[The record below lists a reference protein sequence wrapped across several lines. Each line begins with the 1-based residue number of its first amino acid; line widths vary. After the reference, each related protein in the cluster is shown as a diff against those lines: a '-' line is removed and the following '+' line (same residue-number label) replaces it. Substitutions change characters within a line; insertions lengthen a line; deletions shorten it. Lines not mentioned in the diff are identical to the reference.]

1 MTGLPAGAPTVA
13 VCFRRLGPYHHA
25 RLRAAGA
32 RCRLF
37 AIEFSAQD
45 DLYAWTKVEGA
56 QGFEKL
62 TLFDDADANTKRG
75 GEIRRR
81 VRAALTRVAPD
92 VVLVPGW
99 SQRGALAAIEWSLE
113 ARRPAVMM
121 SESTLRDA
129 DRSQHREAIKRR
141 IVSICRAALV
151 GGGPQREYVCRL
163 GQPAEKVFDGY
174 DVVDNQHFAAG
185 AESVRAD
192 APGWRRKLGLPER
205 FFLASGRFV
214 DKKNLLRLIEAFG
227 SYRRRHSGESPW
239 SLVLL
244 GAGGMRARILERIAA
259 LGLDGQVLLPGFRQY
274 DELPSYYGLA
284 GAFIHASTAE
294 QWGLVVNEAMAA
306 GLPVIVSE
314 RCGCAPDLVRS
325 DVNGYVFDPSDSE
338 ALAGLMARVAA
349 DDHDRRAA
357 GQASRA
363 IIADWD
369 IDRFAGGLMNAVE
382 VALRASPPRASWLD
396 RALLW
401 MLVHR

>member
-32 RCRLF
+32 RCRVF
-37 AIEFSAQD
+37 AIEFSGQD
-45 DLYAWTKVEGA
+45 ELYAWTKVEGA
-56 QGFEKL
+56 EGFEKL
-62 TLFDDADANTKRG
+62 TLFDDADVNKKPG
-75 GEIRRR
+75 SEIRRR

-99 SQRGALAAIEWSLE
+99 SQRGALAAAEWSLE
-113 ARRPAVMM
+113 ATRPVVMM

-141 IVSICRAALV
+141 IVGICRAALV

-163 GQPAEKVFDGY
+163 GQPGERIFDGY
-174 DVVDNQHFAAG
+174 DVVDNRHFAAG

-214 DKKNLLRLIEAFG
+214 DKKNLPRLIEAFA
-227 SYRRRHSGESPW
+227 SYRRQAGQRPW

-244 GAGGMRARILERIAA
+244 GEGELRAQILERIAA
-259 LGLDGQVLLPGFRQY
+259 LGLVGQVLLPGFRQY
-274 DELPSYYGLA
+274 DELPWYYGLA

-325 DVNGYVFDPSDSE
+325 GVNGYVFDPCDIA

-349 DDHDRRAA
+349 ADHDRLAA
-357 GQASRA
+357 ARASRA

-369 IDRFAGGLMNAVE
+369 LERFAGGLMNAVE
-382 VALRASPPRASWLD
+382 VALRAPPPQASWLD

>member
-1 MTGLPAGAPTVA
+1 MTEPPAGSPRVA

-32 RCRLF
+32 RCQLF

-45 DLYAWTKVEGA
+45 DLYAWAKVEGA
-56 QGFEKL
+56 EGFKKL
-62 TLFDDADANTKRG
+62 TLFEDADANTKPG

-81 VRAALTRVAPD
+81 VRAALTQIGPD

-99 SQRGALAAIEWSLE
+99 SQRGALAAVEWSLQ
-113 ARRPAVMM
+113 AKRPVVMM
-121 SESTLRDA
+121 SESTLRDTE
-129 DRSQHREAIKRR
+129 RSPYREAIKRR
-141 IVSICRAALV
+141 IVSICHAALV
-151 GGGPQREYVCRL
+151 GGGPQREYVCWL
-163 GQPAEKVFDGY
+163 GQPGDRVFDGY
-174 DVVDNQHFAAG
+174 DVVDNRHFAAG
-185 AESVRAD
+185 AERVRAD

-205 FFLASGRFV
+205 FFLASSRFI

-227 SYRRRHSGESPW
+227 SYRRHAGQRPW

-244 GAGGMRARILERIAA
+244 GAGELRTRILQRIAA
-259 LGLDGQVLLPGFRQY
+259 LGLAGQVLLPGFRQY

-314 RCGCAPDLVRS
+314 RCGCAPDLVRIG
-325 DVNGYVFDPSDSE
+325 VNGYVFDPSDIE
-338 ALAGLMARVAA
+338 ALAGLMARVSAE
-349 DDHDRRAA
+349 DYDRLAA

-363 IIADWD
+363 IIAEWD
-369 IDRFAGGLMNAVE
+369 LERFAGGLMNAVE
-382 VALRASPPRASWLD
+382 VALQAPLPEVSGLD
-396 RALLW
+396 RALIW
-401 MLVHR
+401 MLLHR